1 MKHAVSSTIV
11 AVLFAV
17 AGCGAGD
24 EGRSDVSDAGST
36 AGTSDRVAAATAAE
50 APAATFKPGA
60 EPVTSTAKIGD
71 PITIAYR
78 MIGQPV
84 IGQPLTIDLRIS
96 SVSGA
101 QPVRVDYRIVDASA
115 LQLAESQLQYAT
127 VDPVAGDEG
136 ASEQVTVVPL
146 REGRLYLNVAAS
158 IDTEQGAMSTV
169 TAIPIQ
175 VGSTARVTEDNG
187 ELSRDASGETV
198 RVLDGSE
205 D

>member
-1 MKHAVSSTIV
+1 MMTCRTPTILI
-11 AVLFAV
+11 ATLLSIA
-17 AGCGAGD
+17 ACSAD
-24 EGRSDVSDAGST
+24 ERQAARSDAMPS
-36 AGTSDRVAAATAAE
+36 AE
-50 APAATFKPGA
+50 SRNESPAELPAMSIKTGA
-60 EPVTSTAKIGD
+60 EPTMTTAKISA
-71 PITIAYR
+71 PVAIAYR
-78 MIGQPV
+78 VIGEPV

-96 SVSGA
+96 SAFGP
-101 QPVRVDYRIVDASA
+101 QPVRVDYRIVDGSA

-127 VDPVAGDEG
+127 VDAVADNAG

-158 IDTEQGAMSTV
+158 IDTDQGEMSTV

-175 VGSTARVTEDNG
+175 VGTATRSAEDNG
-187 ELSRDASGETV
+187 EVQRDASGESV

>member
-1 MKHAVSSTIV
+1 MTYRIQTTLIASLLAIS
-11 AVLFAV
+11 ACS
-17 AGCGAGD
+17 AG
-24 EGRSDVSDAGST
+24 EQQE
-36 AGTSDRVAAATAAE
+36 AAATDG
-50 APAATFKPGA
+50 APAAEPQAGLGKPEA
-60 EPVTSTAKIGD
+60 ERTMTTAKISA
-71 PITIAYR
+71 PVAIAYR
-78 MIGQPV
+78 VIGEPV

-101 QPVRVDYRIVDASA
+101 QPIRVDYRIVDGSA

-127 VDPVAGDEG
+127 VDSVAGDEG

-158 IDTEQGAMSTV
+158 MDTEQGAMSTV

-175 VGSTARVTEDNG
+175 VGSTARVTEENG
-187 ELSRDASGETV
+187 ELSRDASGESV